1 MLRVNWNYLK
11 IFALLLLVVF
21 LYAFSSTR
29 NLQRAISQ
37 PSIKFMGE
45 NTLFITHETVSKL
58 LIQNN
63 QKVTSVPK
71 EILDLNGLETALNSN
86 PMIKHAEVYVAV
98 NGDITVE
105 IIQKKPIAR
114 VNSSVSYYIDDQGS
128 IMPLST
134 NYTARVPLVTG
145 IIKKNDLNHVFKVA
159 KKVQEDEFLT
169 KHVVEIHQIGS
180 NDISLKL
187 RQYDFYVSLGNTRE
201 LDKKINNLK
210 AFYQKALKDKTLNS
224 YSNVNLRFGNQVVCT
239 KK

>member
-1 MLRVNWNYLK
+1 M
-11 IFALLLLVVF
+11 VVF

-29 NLQRAISQ
+29 NLKRTVSE
-37 PSIKFMGE
+37 PSIKFVGE

-58 LIQNN
+58 LIQNK

-71 EILDLNGLETALNSN
+71 EILDLNELEAALNSN

-98 NGDITVE
+98 NGEITAE

-114 VNSSVSYYIDDQGS
+114 VNSNVSFYIDDQGS
-128 IMPLST
+128 IMPLSS
-134 NYTARVPLVTG
+134 NFTARVPLVTG
-145 IIKKNDLNHVFKVA
+145 NIQKNDLNHVFVVA
-159 KKVQEDEFLT
+159 KKVQEDEFLA
-169 KHVVEIHQIGS
+169 KHVVEIHQKTS
-180 NDISLKL
+180 NDLSIRL
-187 RQYDFYVSLGNTRE
+187 RQYDFYVSIGNTKD

>member
-1 MLRVNWNYLK
+1 LRVNWNYIK
-11 IFALLLLVVF
+11 IIALLLLVVF

-29 NLQRAISQ
+29 NLKRTISQ
-37 PSIKFMGE
+37 PSIKFKGE

-58 LIQNN
+58 LIQNK
-63 QKVTSVPK
+63 QKVTNVPK

-98 NGDITVE
+98 NGGITVD
-105 IIQKKPIAR
+105 IIQKRPIAR
-114 VNSSVSYYIDDQGS
+114 VNTNVSYYIDDQGS
-128 IMPLST
+128 IMPLSP

-145 IIKKNDLNHVFKVA
+145 KIKKNKLNHVFKVA
-159 KKVQEDEFLT
+159 KKVQEDEFLA
-169 KHVVEIHQIGS
+169 KHVVEIHQIES

-187 RQYDFYVSLGNTRE
+187 RQYDFYVSLGNTQE